1 MTVSIATI
9 QRMVC
14 AEFGLTHIELVSNR
28 RERRIVQPRQ
38 IALYLCRELTPL
50 SLPQIGK
57 PFLRDH
63 STVHHAANRGAA
75 LVKSDPVLRARA
87 NMIREAVIEVD
98 GPAAFPATLS
108 AVPRRVSFHMGSYEQ
123 PVKSGVSRETVP
135 A

>member
-14 AEFGLTHIELVSNR
+14 AEFNVTHIELISNR
-28 RERRIVQPRQ
+28 RERRVVRARQ

-63 STVHHAANRGAA
+63 STVHHAAHRGAA

-87 NMIREAVIEVD
+87 NNIRDAVVEVD
-98 GPAAFPATLS
+98 GPAAFPASLT
-108 AVPRRVSFHMGSYEQ
+108 AIPRRVSFSMGCEQ
-123 PVKSGVSRETVP
+123 PVSYGVSRETAP